1 MSLAG
6 PVVWLLPGR
15 GVKPGETYEQAAAR
29 EALGE
34 AGISGISLGPC
45 VWTAEYTATWP
56 DDAPMHVV
64 LRYYLARVEAGRPVS
79 FAGHEPAEAAT
90 TVGCRWFTL
99 TEVIERESA
108 ETFRPAGLGGLFR
121 DLLRV
126 PTDGR
131 VAEPLALTLD

>member
-99 TEVIERESA
+99 TEVIERESRKRSGRRGWA
-108 ETFRPAGLGGLFR
+108 ACSETSCACRRTAASPSR
-121 DLLRV
+121 W
-126 PTDGR
+126 P
-131 VAEPLALTLD
+131 